1 MKNVVVL
8 VALFGLTSVGCAG
21 SFEETRMAG
30 VKTRAADPKIAAAT
44 PQRCESL
51 SDAARLEGALA
62 KGGAVLTGA
71 SGIATWP
78 VEGDAQV
85 GLAIASGVLAA
96 GTATVLY
103 LHESD
108 AAAYLAEGC
117 GAAK

>member
-1 MKNVVVL
+1 MKIGIL
-8 VALFGLTSVGCAG
+8 GLLALISTGCAG
-21 SFEETRMAG
+21 TFEEARIAG
-30 VKTRAADPKIAAAT
+30 VKAREAAPAAPAAT
-44 PQRCESL
+44 LERCQRL

-62 KGGAVLTGA
+62 KGGAALTGA

-78 VEGDAQV
+78 VEGDARV

-103 LHESD
+103 LQDSD
-108 AAAYLAEGC
+108 SSAYVAEGC